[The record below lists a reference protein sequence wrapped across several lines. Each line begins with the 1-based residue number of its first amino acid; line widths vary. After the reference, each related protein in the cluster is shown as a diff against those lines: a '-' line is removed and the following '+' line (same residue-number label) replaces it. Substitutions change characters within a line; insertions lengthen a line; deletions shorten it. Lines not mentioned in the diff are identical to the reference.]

1 MMILIKNKIL
11 YFFQLLV
18 ISANYIFN
26 KDFNERKIIKQ
37 YVQNNGIV
45 FDVGSNI
52 GSFFKFVSK
61 SLKGKDIH
69 IHSFE
74 PGVKSCEFQKN
85 LKMPRNYKL
94 FVNNLAVLDGES
106 REVKFYERSIS
117 SHSSTLSEPKMSAIS
132 GELDSYYVKTVSI
145 DKYCQ
150 DNNISLIDLLKVDA
164 EGVDFEVLKSCEN
177 MLKNKNIKLIK
188 TEVWVNKETP
198 SLIFQYLLK
207 FDYKLLGITNLSYL
221 DNELKFFDAYFAVS
235 K

>member
-61 SLKGKDIH
+61 SLKGKNIH

-85 LKMPRNYKL
+85 LKIPRNYKL
-94 FVNNLAVLDGES
+94 FINNLAVLDGES

-117 SHSSTLSEPKMSAIS
+117 SHSSTLSKPQMSAIS

-150 DNNISLIDLLKVDA
+150 DNNISFIDLLKVDA
-164 EGVDFEVLKSCEN
+164 EGADFEVLKSCEN
-177 MLKNKNIKLIK
+177 MLINKNIKLIK

>member
-1 MMILIKNKIL
+1 MILIKNKIL

-26 KDFNERKIIKQ
+26 KDFNERKVIKE

-52 GSFFKFVSK
+52 GSFAKFVSK
-61 SLKGKDIH
+61 SLKGKKVY

-85 LKMPRNYKL
+85 LKINRTHKL
-94 FVNNLAVLDGES
+94 IVNNLVILDGNS

-117 SHSSTLSEPKMSAIS
+117 SHSSTLPKPQMSAIS
-132 GELDSYYVKTVSI
+132 SESDSYYVKTISI
-145 DKYCQ
+145 DKYCE
-150 DNNISLIDLLKVDA
+150 DNNISFIDLLKVDA

-177 MLKNKNIKLIK
+177 MLKNNNIKLIK
-188 TEVWVNKETP
+188 TEVWVNEETP
-198 SLIFQYLLK
+198 ALIFEYLLK
-207 FDYKLLGITNLSYL
+207 FNYKLLGITNLSYL
-221 DNELKFFDAYFAVS
+221 DNELKFFDAYFALS

>member
-37 YVQNNGIV
+37 YVKNNGIV

-61 SLKGKDIH
+61 SLKGKNIH

-74 PGVKSCEFQKN
+74 PGIKSCEFQKN
-85 LKMPRNYKL
+85 LKISSNHKL
-94 FVNNLAVLDGES
+94 FVNNLAVLDGKS
-106 REVKFYERSIS
+106 RKVKFYERSIS
-117 SHSSTLSEPKMSAIS
+117 SHSSTLPKPQMSAIS
-132 GELDSYYVKTVSI
+132 SESNSYYVKTISI
-145 DKYCQ
+145 DEYCE
-150 DNNISLIDLLKVDA
+150 DNNISIIDLLKVDA
-164 EGVDFEVLKSCEN
+164 EGVDFEVLKSCEK
-177 MLKNKNIKLIK
+177 MLKNNKIKLIK

-198 SLIFQYLLK
+198 SLIFEYLLK

-221 DNELKFFDAYFAVS
+221 DNELKFFDAYFSFS